1 MEINQNREFITRK
14 HKGKISMAILAC
26 LIFAFLFFGFA
37 PRAYAAEQI
46 GTVTFSVERFSVGK
60 GYVVEPV
67 ILPIYAGDTVKSV
80 TERKLGNAAVFDAA
94 DDGKGLVSVTNGDK
108 ADQKSDIPVYI
119 TALTQNK
126 ATNDIPNATMP
137 ALQKGSY
144 IDTSRWVYSVNNT
157 YPQVRMDQLTLSDG
171 DVVRVMFSLTGNGL
185 DVGNLDAGNPGAE
198 IADRMPITK
207 LLAQTLSRG
216 DYAQMAQKAFVAEA
230 VDNAKTKTA
239 DLETIKADVDAAT
252 ARLQGALDLS
262 PLSAVAFSEK
272 TLTLSVGEEH
282 GLSVVTEPA
291 GLVLPEGVNITSD
304 HPEIVSANGTVV
316 KAVAPGTAV
325 ITVEFYGMKGECAVT
340 VKAPEPQKEA
350 SEAQNSAD
358 QNKNS
363 GENTGK
369 SSGQVSG
376 TQPSN
381 IEETP
386 SKYANDDTATVG
398 EASEEDTATA
408 YALVQRVRALN
419 AESKP
424 ALADVQAL
432 NDAYLGLN
440 ASQKMLLSTELRA
453 AVEKAISDGYARAYA
468 LEDGKLGI
476 LTDKIHEE
484 IAADG
489 KIGDATL
496 LELVSADKAV
506 TDMQERGNDK
516 QNKIAQMRAK
526 INRLIEEVTEINH
539 RDGDVKVVDTDK
551 TLPWYVKIT
560 AETKTASEDELK
572 KLSEDNRYVNPV
584 VVANYRVIARD
595 FSQATTVDDVPLYQ
609 TAPDDLK
616 ITLPAKEFDTSSSKN
631 LTLINGDDYI
641 GYRYRENDQWKNL
654 ITYRFLENIFSF
666 TFDRLGDLMIIS
678 DSRVPVSDYDLTN
691 DNYTLRI
698 GEEDKFVLGTQNQKP
713 ADTTDMD
720 RAQFTTSNQKVITV
734 NKDGVVTAKDPGTAA
749 VSVSVDG
756 VVKTCQVTVLAEENE
771 ASAYFPTF
779 RKNNSNM
786 AVVNAKLPKDN
797 DEFYQV
803 WSNSEIVP
811 DGLYTCGTPL
821 VIGNYIY
828 VPTGGIYTSDPQ
840 MLYCLD
846 KSTGKVLGKTKL
858 STATGY
864 FSYATYG
871 DGMIFV
877 PESNGIIEAFTFD
890 GSEFHRVWISE
901 EIPGQSISQLT
912 YHDGYVYTGVWGGS
926 TGVFYCVDATR
937 ERGKA
942 DEVGGVRKVKW
953 QSTDNGGF
961 YWAGACVV
969 GNYVVYGGN
978 SGRLY
983 VADHETGAVVST
995 VNADSSIRCA
1005 IAYDESTEA
1014 VYFTTKNESK
1024 GSGRCYKVPINAETG
1039 VLGSP
1044 SYLDLI
1050 SSSTSTPIVYNGRVY
1065 VTTEAQ
1071 LKDKT
1076 VIDQNSKTNGK
1087 MAVIDAATMKLC
1099 YDYVDL
1105 GGSSKASPLLTT
1117 YYEDNKHTVY
1127 LYVTVN
1133 NKDGAVVRVKDYAGN
1148 TTPDSKVVYTP
1159 PTSEQ
1164 QHCTTSLNCD
1174 SDGTVYYRND
1184 RGHLIALFNTNG
1196 QPKPQPIIERVT
1208 EKEIV
1213 NRNTQTVRTIR
1224 TTNQVGGSSATSRT
1238 SAQSST
1244 NNQKGGWGFD
1254 TQYDTKSNI
1263 VTGSGWSSDE
1273 QLLEG
1278 EKRASALIGTV
1289 IFGLACVY
1297 AIMVAVAMKG
1307 KKFFLK
1313 K

>member
-1 MEINQNREFITRK
+1 
-14 HKGKISMAILAC
+14 MAILAC

-46 GTVTFSVERFSVGK
+46 GTVTFSVECFSVGK

-80 TERKLGNAAVFDAA
+80 TERKLGNTAVFDAA

-126 ATNDIPNATMP
+126 ATNDTLNATMP

-185 DVGNLDAGNPGAE
+185 DVGNLDAGNPGTE

-230 VDNAKTKTA
+230 VNNAKTKTA
-239 DLETIKADVDAAT
+239 DLETIKADMDAAT

-262 PLSAVAFSEK
+262 PLSAVAFAEK
-272 TLTLSVGEEH
+272 TLTLTVGEEH

-291 GLVLPEGVNITSD
+291 GLVLTEGVNITSD
-304 HPEIVSANGTVV
+304 HPETVSVNGTVV

-325 ITVEFYGMKGECAVT
+325 VTVEFYGMKGECAVT
-340 VKAPEPQKEA
+340 VKAPEPSKNTPG
-350 SEAQNSAD
+350 SQNNTD

-363 GENTGK
+363 GENSAK
-369 SSGQVSG
+369 SSDVSG
-376 TQPSN
+376 DQSVNTGDM
-381 IEETP
+381 P
-386 SKYANDDTATVG
+386 SKYANDDSATVG

-419 AESKP
+419 AEAEP
-424 ALADVQAL
+424 TLGDVQAL

-453 AVEKAISDGYARAYA
+453 AVEKAITDGYARAYA

-572 KLSEDNRYVNPV
+572 QLSEDNRYVNPV

-616 ITLPAKEFDTSSSKN
+616 ITLPAKEFDSSSSKN

-641 GYRYRENDQWKNL
+641 GYRYRENDQWQNL
-654 ITYRFLENIFSF
+654 ITYRFLENNFSF

-797 DEFYQV
+797 DEFYQI

-811 DGLYTCGTPL
+811 NGLSTCGTPL

-828 VPTGGIYTSDPQ
+828 VPTQ
-840 MLYCLD
+840 NKKLYCLD
-846 KSTGKVLGKTKL
+846 KSTGAIVAQTNLNSNIGF
-858 STATGY
+858 
-864 FSYATYG
+864 FSFATYG

-877 PESNGIIEAFTFD
+877 PESNGVIEAFDAMTL
-890 GSEFHRVWISE
+890 ERVWISE
-901 EIPGQSISQLT
+901 NISGQSICQVT
-912 YHDGYVYTGVWGGS
+912 YHDGYVYSGVWSGTGGGS
-926 TGVFYCVDATR
+926 GVFYCVDATR

-969 GNYVVYGGN
+969 GNYVVYGGD

-983 VADHETGAVVST
+983 VADHETGAVIAS
-995 VNADSSIRCA
+995 VNTGSSIRSA
-1005 IAYDESTEA
+1005 IAYDEATKA
-1014 VYFTTKNESK
+1014 VYFSSTTVSGGYG
-1024 GSGRCYKVPINAETG
+1024 GSDGKCFKVPINADTG
-1039 VLGSP
+1039 ALGTP
-1044 SYLDLI
+1044 SSTDLI
-1050 SSSTSTPIVYNGRVY
+1050 SGSTSTPVVYNGRVY
-1065 VTTEAQ
+1065 LTTNNAAGSSVGA
-1071 LKDKT
+1071 DST

-1087 MAVIDAATMKLC
+1087 MAVIDASTMKLI
-1099 YDYVDL
+1099 YNADL
-1105 GGSSKASPLLTT
+1105 GGPSKASPLLTT

-1148 TTPDSKVVYTP
+1148 TTPDSKVIYTP
-1159 PTSEQ
+1159 PSSEQ
-1164 QHCTTSLNCD
+1164 QYVTTSLNCD

-1196 QPKPQPIIERVT
+1196 QPKPEPIIERVT

-1224 TTNQVGGSSATSRT
+1224 TTNQVGGSSASRT
-1238 SAQSST
+1238 AAKSSS
-1244 NNQKGGWGFD
+1244 NNQNSGWGFD